1 MGAGDDV
8 AESLQSLGYE
18 VVFLTDEML
27 ENMDLTQF
35 DAVIAGIR
43 AYNTRERLKH
53 TQDRLLQYVEN
64 GGTLIVQYN
73 VSYGLLTEKIG
84 PYPFSI
90 GRDRVSMEDAP
101 ILFINPGHPLL
112 NYPNKIT
119 QEDFEG
125 WIQER
130 GLYFAEKWDEKY
142 DTILSLHD
150 INEPDSQGGLL
161 YTRYGKGIFIYT
173 GFSWFRQ
180 LPAGIPG
187 AFRLFANL
195 ISAAATEK

>member
-1 MGAGDDV
+1 MC
-8 AESLQSLGYE
+8 
-18 VVFLTDEML
+18 
-27 ENMDLTQF
+27 
-35 DAVIAGIR
+35 IR
-43 AYNTRERLKH
+43 
-53 TQDRLLQYVEN
+53 DSIQYVEN

-73 VSYGLLTEKIG
+73 VSYGLQTEEIG

-125 WIQER
+125 WVQER

-142 DTILSLHD
+142 DTILSSHD
-150 INEPDSQGGLL
+150 INESDSQGGLL

-195 ISAAATEK
+195 ISAASAEK